1 MKLIVMVNLTFY
13 GGVNEIGGNK
23 ILLEDKKTR
32 IFLDFGKSFTSGD
45 DFFTGWLSPRSIM
58 GLKDY
63 FEFELLPKIKGI
75 YSREQLE
82 HTDLVY
88 TEPEINAVFLS
99 HAHFDHI
106 DHIQFLDPEIPV
118 YLGVGT
124 KLFIEAQEETSGFCN
139 YCEHDYRT
147 FRTGDKISVDDIIV
161 EPIHVDHSIAA
172 AYGFLIHTSEGTVV
186 YTGDMR
192 THGPRNEMTE
202 EFIEKACASEPV
214 AMICEGT
221 RMAKVEK
228 RKNFSEQQVKQES
241 NKVIS
246 STDKMVFV
254 THYSRDV
261 DRFRSIYTVAKDNDR
276 NFVISTKTAYLLNKL
291 VQDTRLDL
299 PDPIKDESIK
309 VYYKRKRSGEY
320 LEKDYYTWERPF
332 LDKIVTC
339 EDVHNN
345 QNEYVMDLNF
355 YQFAELIDIKPD
367 AKSHFIHSMS
377 EPFSD
382 EDIEYD
388 VMHNWLNH
396 FQMNFHQLHAS
407 GHMSRE
413 QLEERINRI
422 KPKKLF
428 PVHTENPHLFKEKC
442 CNVQE
447 IEPRTQYVL

>member
-1 MKLIVMVNLTFY
+1 MVTLTFY

-32 IFLDFGKSFTSGD
+32 IFLDFGKSFTSGN
-45 DFFTGWLSPRSIM
+45 DFFTGWLSPRNMS

-63 FEFELLPKIKGI
+63 FEFGLLPKLKGI
-75 YSREQLE
+75 YSKEQLQ
-82 HTDLVY
+82 HTDLDY
-88 TEPEINAVFLS
+88 TEPEVDAIFLS
-99 HAHFDHI
+99 HAHFDHM
-106 DHIQFLDPEIPV
+106 DHIQFLDPKIPV

-124 KLFIEAQEETSGFCN
+124 KLFIEAQEQTSSFCN

-147 FRTGDKISVDDIIV
+147 FRTGDKISVGDITV

-172 AYGFLIHTSEGTVV
+172 AYGYLIHTSEGTVV

-202 EFIEKACASEPV
+202 EFIQKACDSEPV

-228 RKNFSEQQVKQES
+228 RKNFSEEQVKQES

-261 DRFRSIYTVAKDNDR
+261 DRFRSIYTGAKENNR
-276 NFVISTKTAYLLNKL
+276 QFVISTKTAYLLDKL

-299 PDPIKDESIK
+299 PDPIKDETIK
-309 VYYKRKRSGEY
+309 VFYKRKRSGQY
-320 LEKDYYTWERPF
+320 SEKDYYIWERPF
-332 LDKIVTC
+332 LDKIVTW
-339 EDVHNN
+339 EDIHSK
-345 QNEYVMDLNF
+345 QSGFVMDLNV

-367 AKSHFIHSMS
+367 EQSHFIHSMS
-377 EPFSD
+377 EPFSE
-382 EDIEYD
+382 EDIEDD

-396 FQMNFHQLHAS
+396 FKMKFHQFHAS

-413 QLEERINRI
+413 QLEARINI
-422 KPKKLF
+422 VKPKKLF
-428 PVHTENPHLFKEKC
+428 PIHTENPQLFKEKC

-447 IEPRTQYVL
+447 IEPGKQYIL